1 VSLSFLDPICRQAD
15 AVCEY
20 GCQAGHYTRVCNAT
34 CQSQCIDATCNITSG
49 VCTECGRPNPGMMC
63 PEGSKCPHDSFP
75 RVWCKAV
82 LRLKLKLSLFALYR
96 PTRNI
101 PPTQTIFR
109 NKRYCVF
116 LFVTTVHRMTFIV
129 YLPRQLQNSCKKLG
143 NQCYFQ
149 TVIVF

>member
-1 VSLSFLDPICRQAD
+1 VSLSFLGPICRQAD

-34 CQSQCIDATCNITSG
+34 CQSQCIDDTCNITSG

-82 LRLKLKLSLFALYR
+82 LRPKLKLSLCALYR
-96 PTRNI
+96 PTRKYPADSNDLSEKKVLC
-101 PPTQTIFR
+101 FS
-109 NKRYCVF
+109 
-116 LFVTTVHRMTFIV
+116 LVTTIHRMTFIV